1 MIRLVALLL
10 VAGVLVG
17 CAATVSGPERPRHV
31 LGLGF
36 ESLVDG
42 TDWTELSRRLIEA
55 HVDEVSIAV
64 GRLDWLAF
72 PPDGVGRPSGPV
84 RETGRDYVAEAID
97 GLVPWRR
104 ATPGHRITL
113 TIDALIPGLISDDP
127 SLAAVDAHGRPSREF
142 ASVTA
147 LEGSVGDDLAQ
158 LTEEVVR
165 RYGIAEI
172 GVTELLIDDS
182 YGDDD
187 LESYRGFSGAVDWPR
202 AADGA
207 IDTEHPSIAAWRSA
221 VVADLAARMAERARA
236 LGAIFAVD
244 VRVNWKDPPAGR
256 PESGHDYTALL
267 DRVDRLTLWCYTA
280 LARVQPESVGRL
292 PGALAAAGLDTDRM
306 IFSIGLWNAVGDDP
320 VPPGELARGVRAAE
334 ASAAA
339 ATGVTPHSMLSPA
352 HYDVLVEEWR

>member
-1 MIRLVALLL
+1 M
-10 VAGVLVG
+10 
-17 CAATVSGPERPRHV
+17 
-31 LGLGF
+31 
-36 ESLVDG
+36 
-42 TDWTELSRRLIEA
+42 
-55 HVDEVSIAV
+55 
-64 GRLDWLAF
+64 
-72 PPDGVGRPSGPV
+72 
-84 RETGRDYVAEAID
+84 
-97 GLVPWRR
+97 
-104 ATPGHRITL
+104 
-113 TIDALIPGLISDDP
+113 
-127 SLAAVDAHGRPSREF
+127 
-142 ASVTA
+142 
-147 LEGSVGDDLAQ
+147 
-158 LTEEVVR
+158 
-165 RYGIAEI
+165 
-172 GVTELLIDDS
+172 
-182 YGDDD
+182 
-187 LESYRGFSGAVDWPR
+187 
-202 AADGA
+202 
-207 IDTEHPSIAAWRSA
+207 
-221 VVADLAARMAERARA
+221 VADLAARMAERARA